1 MGMCICNSVER
12 GLLLKKNSVVAY
24 GALLTNTIDKEN
36 VLYGGVPAKMIK
48 ENISWRE

>member
-1 MGMCICNSVER
+1 MGMRIFNIAER
-12 GLLLKKNSVVAY
+12 NTYSKNSVVAY
-24 GALLTNTIDKEN
+24 GALVTNTIDREN